1 MLPGGEST
9 FLYMKCAHEVCPQLH
24 DFLNG
29 DEFLEYLET
38 TEI

>member
-9 FLYMKCAHEVCPQLH
+9 FLYHEVCPQLH

-29 DEFLEYLET
+29 DEFLDYLET